1 MATDGIRSNFH
12 SPLMTLPNELLFD
25 VASHIDSFKDL
36 NAFLRTSRLFHN
48 LFNNL
53 LYRRV
58 VTANDTVR
66 EDIVQWVLSNYRT
79 ASLTLLLDNGLSVDQ
94 KLETDTEEMLV
105 WFCDHWE
112 SGSLPSK
119 SPYEIVNLL
128 LEHGA
133 DVNAT
138 CAFLWT
144 PLHFAVRSSVNRHED
159 VLLVKRLLDAG
170 ANVEA
175 QSYDLRRPLWLAYGW
190 GRDRIGA
197 LLLAH
202 GADARFLRRHKDGA
216 KEVQRWVEYCRST
229 FKNDDFK

>member
-12 SPLMTLPNELLFD
+12 SPLMTLPNELFFD

-36 NAFLRTSRLFHN
+36 NSFLRTSRLFHN

-66 EDIVQWVLSNYRT
+66 EDIVQWVLLNDRT
-79 ASLTLLLDNGLSVDQ
+79 ASLTLLLDNDLSVDQ
-94 KLETDTEEMLV
+94 KLRNPSMTLLACS
-105 WFCDHWE
+105 CDRWKVF
-112 SGSLPSK
+112 PSN
-119 SPYEIVNLL
+119 YDIVNLL
-128 LEHGA
+128 LAHGA

-138 CAFLWT
+138 SPSLWT
-144 PLHFAVRSSVNRHED
+144 PLHLAVRSCGDRPGD
-159 VLLVKRLLDAG
+159 VLLVKRLLNAG
-170 ANVEA
+170 ANVDAE
-175 QSYDLRRPLWLAYGW
+175 SCDGRRPLSIAYFW
-190 GRDRIGA
+190 RRDRIGA

-202 GADARFLRRHKDGA
+202 GADVRFSRRHRDRA
-216 KEVQRWVEYCRST
+216 ERVQRWVEHCLST

>member
-1 MATDGIRSNFH
+1 MATDGIRSNFR
-12 SPLMTLPNELLFD
+12 SPLMTLPNELFFD

-36 NAFLRTSRLFHN
+36 NSFLRTSRLFHN

-58 VTANDTVR
+58 VTANDAVR
-66 EDIVQWVLSNYRT
+66 EDIVQWVLLNGRT

-94 KLETDTEEMLV
+94 KLRNLSMTLLA
-105 WFCDHWE
+105 WSCDHWE
-112 SGSLPSK
+112 ETGIFPSN
-119 SPYEIVNLL
+119 YDIVNLL
-128 LEHGA
+128 LAHGA

-138 CAFLWT
+138 IPSLWT
-144 PLHFAVRSSVNRHED
+144 PLHFAVWSCGNRPED
-159 VLLVKRLLDAG
+159 VLLVKRLLNAG
-170 ANVEA
+170 ANVDAE
-175 QSYDLRRPLWLAYGW
+175 SCDGRRPLSIAYSW

-202 GADARFLRRHKDGA
+202 GADVRFLRRHRDGA
-216 KEVQRWVEYCRST
+216 ERVQRWVEHCLST